1 MLITVRGNTF
11 QPHLNNVHRT
21 PKTFYRTGS
30 NSRSLWNY
38 NLAPFPKLI
47 FFSFDNI
54 NSYVVTVKTYVSLF
68 IMKNLLNS
76 E

>member
-1 MLITVRGNTF
+1 MSITVRGNTF
-11 QPHLNNVHRT
+11 QPLLNNVT
-21 PKTFYRTGS
+21 PKNFYRTGS

-38 NLAPFPKLI
+38 DLAPFPKLI
-47 FFSFDNI
+47 CLSFVDI
-54 NSYVVTVKTYVSLF
+54 NSYVVTRKTYVSLF